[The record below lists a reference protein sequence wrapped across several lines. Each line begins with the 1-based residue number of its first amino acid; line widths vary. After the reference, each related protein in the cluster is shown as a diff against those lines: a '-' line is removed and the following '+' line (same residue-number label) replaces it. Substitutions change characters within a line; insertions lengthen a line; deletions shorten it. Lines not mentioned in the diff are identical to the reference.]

1 MRVSHSI
8 YLYTCV
14 YICVCIYMY
23 IYFHI
28 HIHANTNTTSIHTQA
43 SAQSSSSC
51 TKLLKLLQ
59 WPTPP
64 TSGQKTRMACMLI
77 ILRECAILYPNVDCV
92 LLSYL
97 LSYLLSCRCHTMGVD
112 LESVSVLPILPGCLE
127 HKFAPANVP
136 RKFAPCCHTRCHT
149 LVVIPCCHTR
159 CQPLLSYPSL
169 CAAAAQPDLH
179 AAIY

>member
-1 MRVSHSI
+1 MYIYICIYMRISHSI

-23 IYFHI
+23 IYIHI
-28 HIHANTNTTSIHTQA
+28 HIHANTNTTSIHTHA

-92 LLSYL
+92 LLSYH
-97 LSYLLSCRCHTMGVD
+97 CHT
-112 LESVSVLPILPGCLE
+112 
-127 HKFAPANVP
+127 
-136 RKFAPCCHTRCHT
+136 CCHT
-149 LVVIPCCHTR
+149 VVIPWA
-159 CQPLLSYPSL
+159 SIWSL
-169 CAAAAQPDLH
+169 CRFCQFCLAVLSTNMPRRMCQARPQN
-179 AAIY
+179 I